1 MRAAGLDAHLT
12 RWSRPGGPFDPA
24 LLAAHDETETF
35 PAQACAA
42 LDSWGMPEHYV
53 PVRHGGRLDRLEE
66 THALLRKLAAHDLTV
81 AVGHGKTFLG
91 GACVWAAGEEGPAPM
106 LARHVLAGEPV
117 AWGLTEP
124 GNGSDLLAN
133 TLTATRHGSGWRLNG
148 RKWPVNNAT
157 RGRFMC
163 VLARTD
169 PAGGAR
175 GFTVFLID
183 KRATADGTVRP
194 LPKLPTHGIRG
205 ADISGLEFLDARVPA
220 HALVGTV
227 GGGVELV
234 LKALQLTRIACVAL
248 SLGAGDH
255 ALTLLRRFLGER
267 RLYGRQLADL
277 PHARSVAGR
286 SVARQFLAEALSHTA
301 ARAAHEIP
309 EELSLVSAVAKAC
322 VPGIV
327 QGQLRLI
334 GDLLGARGFLTEVE
348 GYGAFAKLERDHQVV
363 PVFDGSTWVNRAG
376 LAAALPLL
384 RPGGRRAAT
393 PPPSPPADWLRE
405 DHESTPFDAD
415 RLRLMA
421 PRDSVLGSLPGLV
434 ADLTAEATADLAD
447 ACPADLT
454 AEATADLTGARPA
467 DPTTANVPDT
477 DAAADTLRLARSL
490 LAEYER
496 LGADLAGV
504 RPTGGPPS
512 TAVMRLAERY
522 EWCFAGAAA
531 LALFRA
537 RPQHHD
543 GLWWRDALWL
553 RGCLALVLENLG
565 NRPPGAGSVYD
576 RLGELLMTEAGA
588 QVTVLG
594 AHAPAPGAHAPVEVP
609 A

>member
-12 RWSRPGGPFDPA
+12 RWSLPGGPFDPE

-35 PAQACAA
+35 PAEACAA
-42 LDSWGMPEHYV
+42 LDAWGMPEHYV
-53 PVRHGGRLDRLEE
+53 PLRYGGRMDELEE
-66 THALLRKLAAHDLTV
+66 THALLRKMAARDLTV
-81 AVGHGKTFLG
+81 AVGHGKTLLG
-91 GACVWAAGEEGPAPM
+91 GACVWAAAEDGPAAM

-124 GNGSDLLAN
+124 GHGSDLLSN

-157 RGRFMC
+157 RGRLMC
-163 VLARTD
+163 VLARTG

-175 GFTVFLID
+175 GFTVFLVD
-183 KRATADGTVRP
+183 TRATAAGTVQP

-205 ADISGLEFLDARVPA
+205 ADISGLEFHDARVPA

-227 GGGVELV
+227 GGGLELV

-255 ALTLLRRFLGER
+255 ALALLRRFLHER
-267 RLYGRQLADL
+267 HLYQRPLAGL
-277 PHARSVAGR
+277 PHARAVAGR
-286 SVARQFLAEALSHTA
+286 AVARQFLAEALAHTA

-322 VPGIV
+322 VPGII

-384 RPGGRRAAT
+384 RPGGRRAAV
-393 PPPSPPADWLRE
+393 PPTSPPAHWLRE
-405 DHESTPFDAD
+405 EHESTPFDAD

-421 PRDSVLGSLPGLV
+421 PRDSVLGSLPALV
-434 ADLTAEATADLAD
+434 AELGADGG
-447 ACPADLT
+447 PHP
-454 AEATADLTGARPA
+454 GAAP
-467 DPTTANVPDT
+467 
-477 DAAADTLRLARSL
+477 DAAAETVRLARAV
-490 LAEYER
+490 LAEYRR
-496 LGADLAGV
+496 LGTDLAAV
-504 RPTGGPPS
+504 RPTGGTPG

-522 EWCFAGAAA
+522 EWCYAAAAA
-531 LALFRA
+531 LALYRA
-537 RPQHHD
+537 RPQAHHH
-543 GLWWRDALWL
+543 LWWRDGLWL
-553 RGCLALVLENLG
+553 RGCLALALENLG
-565 NRPPGAGSVYD
+565 APPHAAGAVYD
-576 RLGELLMTEAGA
+576 RLGELLTTDAGA
-588 QVTVLG
+588 HVSVLG
-594 AHAPAPGAHAPVEVP
+594 THAPAEVP

>member
-1 MRAAGLDAHLT
+1 MRTSDLDTRLT
-12 RWSRPGGPFDPA
+12 GWSRPGGPFDTD
-24 LLAAHDETETF
+24 LLAAHDEAETF
-35 PAQACAA
+35 PAEACAA
-42 LDSWGMPEHYV
+42 LDGWGLPEYYV
-53 PVRHGGRLDRLEE
+53 PVRHGGRLDRLDEV
-66 THALLRKLAAHDLTV
+66 HALLRGIAAVDLTV

-91 GACVWAAGEEGPAPM
+91 GACVWAAGSEGPAAL

-124 GNGSDLLAN
+124 GGGSDLLAGS
-133 TLTATRHGSGWRLNG
+133 LTATRHGSGWRLNG

-157 RGRFMC
+157 RGNLMC

-183 KRATADGTVRP
+183 KRSTAADTVRP

-205 ADISGLEFLDARVPA
+205 ADISGVEFLDARVPA

-227 GGGVELV
+227 GGGLELV
-234 LKALQLTRIACVAL
+234 LKALQLTRIICVAL

-255 ALTLLRRFLGER
+255 GLALLRRYLGER

-286 SVARQFLAEALSHTA
+286 SVTRQFLAEALSHTA
-301 ARAAHEIP
+301 ARAAHEVP
-309 EELSLVSAVAKAC
+309 EELSVVSAVAKAS
-322 VPGIV
+322 VPGLV

-334 GDLLGARGFLTEVE
+334 GDLLGARGFLTGVE
-348 GYGAFAKLERDHQVV
+348 GYGVFAKVERDHQVV
-363 PVFDGSTWVNRAG
+363 PLFDGSTWVNRAG

-384 RPGGRRAAT
+384 RPGRRTGGSASA
-393 PPPSPPADWLRE
+393 PPADWLRE
-405 DHESTPFDAD
+405 EHRPAPFDPR

-434 ADLTAEATADLAD
+434 ADLASGPQSDATAET
-447 ACPADLT
+447 
-454 AEATADLTGARPA
+454 
-467 DPTTANVPDT
+467 V
-477 DAAADTLRLARSL
+477 RLARSL

-496 LGADLAGV
+496 LGADLAGI

-512 TAVMRLAERY
+512 TAAMRLAERY

-531 LALFRA
+531 LALFSA
-537 RPQHHD
+537 RPRHHD
-543 GLWWRDALWL
+543 RPWWRDGLWL

-565 NRPPGAGSVYD
+565 TRPPEAAAVYD
-576 RLGELLMTEAGA
+576 RLGALLVGEAGA
-588 QVTVLG
+588 HVTVLDED
-594 AHAPAPGAHAPVEVP
+594 ASVEVP

>member
-12 RWSRPGGPFDPA
+12 RWSLPGGPFDPD

-35 PAQACAA
+35 PAEACAA
-42 LDSWGMPEHYV
+42 LDTWGMPEHYV
-53 PVRHGGRLDRLEE
+53 PLRYGGRQERLEE
-66 THALLRKLAAHDLTV
+66 THALLRKLAARDMTV

-91 GACVWAAGEEGPAPM
+91 GACVWAAADNGPAEM

-133 TLTATRHGSGWRLNG
+133 TLTATRNGSGWLLNG

-169 PAGGAR
+169 EAGGAR

-183 KRATADGTVRP
+183 KRATPEGTVRP
-194 LPKLPTHGIRG
+194 LPKMPTHGIRG
-205 ADISGLEFLDARVPA
+205 ADISGLEFHDTRVPA

-255 ALTLLRRFLGER
+255 ALTLLRRFLFTR
-267 RLYGRQLADL
+267 KLYGKPLADL
-277 PHARSVAGR
+277 PHARNVAGR
-286 SVARQFLAEALSHTA
+286 SVARQFLAEALAHTA

-309 EELSLVSAVAKAC
+309 EELSLVSAVAKAS

-348 GYGAFAKLERDHQVV
+348 GYGPFAKLERDHQVV

-384 RPGGRRAAT
+384 RPGGPRAAT
-393 PPPSPPADWLRE
+393 EPPNPPDHWLRE
-405 DHESTPFDAD
+405 DHESTPLDAQ

-421 PRDSVLGSLPGLV
+421 PRDSVLGSLPRLV
-434 ADLTAEATADLAD
+434 AGLAAEPAHPAT
-447 ACPADLT
+447 T
-454 AEATADLTGARPA
+454 TGAQA
-467 DPTTANVPDT
+467 ETV
-477 DAAADTLRLARSL
+477 RLARAL
-490 LAEYER
+490 LTAYER
-496 LGADLAGV
+496 LGADLADV
-504 RPTGGPPS
+504 RPTGGTPS

-522 EWCFAGAAA
+522 EWCWAGAAA
-531 LALFRA
+531 LALHRA

-543 GLWWRDALWL
+543 GVWWQDALWL
-553 RGCLALVLENLG
+553 RGCLALALDHLG
-565 NRPPGAGSVYD
+565 DRQETAGDVYD
-576 RLGELLMTEAGA
+576 RLGGILMSEAGA
-588 QVTVLG
+588 RVTVLD
-594 AHAPAPGAHAPVEVP
+594 AHTRVEVP